1 MKRFLTGA
9 ALLFSCALAAP
20 ALGAS
25 GECSFTGF
33 DSFACDVAVDGGGI
47 TFELPSGDVFV
58 FAHEGDE
65 VGLGYLIAANSQPG
79 RSPTQ
84 LGRFMP
90 MAHEDGCWYA
100 PEKEITFCARIAE

>member
-79 RSPTQ
+79 RSPNQ